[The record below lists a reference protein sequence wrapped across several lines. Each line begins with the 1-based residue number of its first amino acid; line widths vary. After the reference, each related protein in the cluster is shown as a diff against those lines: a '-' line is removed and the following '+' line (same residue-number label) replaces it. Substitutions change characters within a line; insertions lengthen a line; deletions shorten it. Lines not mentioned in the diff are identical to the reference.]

1 MHTGARSTAVK
12 LRHNMQIQE
21 VIADNMPKI
30 NTINFMPKETLFLQC
45 THMGAHMPTPKGLII
60 SKNFVGPKQ
69 KLSLREKSEGEH

>member
-30 NTINFMPKETLFLQC
+30 NTINFMPRRDPFPSMHTHGC
-45 THMGAHMPTPKGLII
+45 THAHPQRPD
-60 SKNFVGPKQ
+60 NQQEFVGPKQ